1 MLYALKIVINVAE
14 RVYSRKMYMHEFG
27 VCEPS
32 IEVAILRGSVVL
44 SAVLTARPIPG
55 NVLILILPVLLFL
68 VHFRSE

>member
-1 MLYALKIVINVAE
+1 
-14 RVYSRKMYMHEFG
+14 MHEFG